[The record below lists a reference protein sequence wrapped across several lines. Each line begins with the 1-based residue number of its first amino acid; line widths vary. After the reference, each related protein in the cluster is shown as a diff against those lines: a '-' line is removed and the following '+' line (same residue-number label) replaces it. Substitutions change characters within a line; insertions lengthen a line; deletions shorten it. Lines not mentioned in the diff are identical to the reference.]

1 MADTVNAVA
10 NLLWPVLVLGLLV
23 VVYARRKTVGEQL
36 KELVRTRNVKA
47 QLPLG
52 FGFEVGGQPI
62 PAQQVVDDQRHH
74 TEQLRQQLSLL
85 SAQVAE
91 LRGSVPASAEV
102 DAAAE
107 STAEA
112 RLTRRVLWVDDLP
125 SGNSYEIAA
134 CNDRGVRVELA
145 TTTADALRQLADDS
159 GFDAIVTDMYRTEDG
174 ESRPT
179 AGLSLLRE
187 LKQRDIDIL
196 VVVYASQSGVDR
208 HRDAALE
215 LGAVG
220 VTADPTALLELL
232 AINYGPRFSKR
243 FARQVQQE
251 LERSRSNPVREPR
264 DSPIDFKARRDGEV
278 LGVDVKSSWGPDV
291 SVRQVRAKLE
301 AIRQAGYDFPVWIV
315 TPTRVGVPS
324 GVDVPGGV
332 ELLSFEELRAR
343 LATRSGA

>member
-1 MADTVNAVA
+1 M
-10 NLLWPVLVLGLLV
+10 
-23 VVYARRKTVGEQL
+23 
-36 KELVRTRNVKA
+36 RTRNVKA

-91 LRGSVPASAEV
+91 LRGSATASAEV
-102 DAAAE
+102 DTAAE

-112 RLTRRVLWVDDLP
+112 RITRRVLWVDDVP

-134 CNDRGVRVELA
+134 CNDRGVRVALA

-179 AGLSLLRE
+179 AGLTLLQE
-187 LKQRDIDIL
+187 LKQRAIDIP
-196 VVVYASQSGVDR
+196 VVVYASQVAVDR
-208 HRDAALE
+208 HRDAALD

-232 AINYGPRFSKR
+232 AINYGPRFSRR

-251 LERSRSNPVREPR
+251 LERSNWIRSASRVIRR
-264 DSPIDFKARRDGEV
+264 SISGRAATARW
-278 LGVDVKSSWGPDV
+278 S
-291 SVRQVRAKLE
+291 
-301 AIRQAGYDFPVWIV
+301 
-315 TPTRVGVPS
+315 
-324 GVDVPGGV
+324 
-332 ELLSFEELRAR
+332 
-343 LATRSGA
+343 